1 LQCGFGQLVALVGL
15 KISSTS
21 PTLDL
26 EQELI
31 ASGARYVAGVD
42 EVGRGA
48 LAGPVS
54 VGVAIV
60 DAKTNQVP
68 AGLRDSKQISRAA
81 REKLIGPVS
90 AWVTEYAI
98 GHVAAIEID
107 QIGIVSALR
116 LAWVRAHQQ
125 LSIKPDHVILDG
137 KHNWLLEPESDLFT
151 SPISDIVVPVTMKIK
166 ADASCA
172 SVSAASVLAK
182 VARDQLMREAA
193 LIHPDFGWE
202 GNVGYGSSDHM
213 AAIARLGPTDL
224 HRKSW
229 KLPSGPSGTGLATA

>member
-1 LQCGFGQLVALVGL
+1 MV
-15 KISSTS
+15 
-21 PTLDL
+21 PTLEL
-26 EQELI
+26 EQELLNTGI
-31 ASGARYVAGVD
+31 KYVAGVD

-60 DAKTNQVP
+60 SGETGPVP

-81 REKLIGPVS
+81 REKLIEPVS
-90 AWVTEYAI
+90 DWVVEFAI
-98 GHVAAIEID
+98 GHVAASEID
-107 QIGIVSALR
+107 EIGIVSALR

-125 LSIKPDHVILDG
+125 LTIKPDHVILDG

-151 SPISDIVVPVTMKIK
+151 SPISDIVVPVTMKVK
-166 ADASCA
+166 ADAACA

-182 VARDQLMREAA
+182 VSRDELMREAA
-193 LIHPDFGWE
+193 LIYPNFGWE

-213 AAIARLGPTDL
+213 AAIARFGPTDL

-229 KLPSGPSGTGLATA
+229 KLPSGPNESGSDTA

>member
-1 LQCGFGQLVALVGL
+1 MGS

-21 PTLDL
+21 PTLEL
-26 EQELI
+26 ENELI
-31 ASGARYVAGVD
+31 AAGAKYIAGVD

-60 DAKTNQVP
+60 SAETSEVP
-68 AGLRDSKQISRAA
+68 LGLRDSKQISRTA
-81 REKLIGPVS
+81 REKLIAPVS
-90 AWVTEYAI
+90 SWVVEHAI
-98 GHVAAIEID
+98 GHVAASEID
-107 QIGIVSALR
+107 EIGIVPALR
-116 LAWVRAHQQ
+116 LAWVRAHKQ

-137 KHNWLLEPESDLFT
+137 KHNWLLEPESNLFT
-151 SPISDIVVPVTMKIK
+151 SPISDIVIPVTMKVK

-182 VARDQLMREAA
+182 VARDELMREAA
-193 LIHPDFGWE
+193 LVYPDFGWE

-213 AAIARLGPTDL
+213 SAIARLGPTDL

-229 KLPSGPSGTGLATA
+229 KLPSGPSESWPPTA

>member
-1 LQCGFGQLVALVGL
+1 MGS
-15 KISSTS
+15 KISSTA
-21 PTLDL
+21 PTLEL
-26 EQELI
+26 EQELF
-31 ASGARYVAGVD
+31 STGVKYVAGVD

-60 DAKTNQVP
+60 CADTGQVP
-68 AGLRDSKQISRAA
+68 VGLRDSKQISRAA
-81 REKLIGPVS
+81 REKLVDPVS
-90 AWVTEYAI
+90 AWVVDHAI
-98 GHVAAIEID
+98 GHVAASEID
-107 QIGIVSALR
+107 KIGIVPALR

-125 LSIKPDHVILDG
+125 LRIKPDHVILDG
-137 KHNWLLEPESDLFT
+137 KHNWILEPKSDLFT
-151 SPISDIVVPVTMKIK
+151 LPISDIVVPVTMKIK

-182 VARDQLMREAA
+182 VARDHLMREAA

-229 KLPSGPSGTGLATA
+229 KLPSGPSESDPATA

>member
-1 LQCGFGQLVALVGL
+1 M
-15 KISSTS
+15 KISSDV

-26 EQELI
+26 ERELI
-31 ASGARYVAGVD
+31 SAGAKYVAGVD

-60 DAKTNQVP
+60 GAETPQVP
-68 AGLRDSKQISRAA
+68 PGLRDSKQISRVA
-81 REKLIGPVS
+81 REKLIAPVS
-90 AWVTEYAI
+90 AWVLEYAI
-98 GHVAAIEID
+98 GHVAASEID
-107 QIGIVSALR
+107 QIGIVPALR
-116 LAWVRAHQQ
+116 LAWVRAHRQ

-137 KHNWLLEPESDLFT
+137 KHNWILEPESDLFT
-151 SPISDIVVPVTMKIK
+151 TPISDIVVPVTMKVK
-166 ADASCA
+166 ADAACA

-182 VARDQLMREAA
+182 VARDDLMREAA
-193 LIHPDFGWE
+193 LIYPDFGWE

-229 KLPSGPSGTGLATA
+229 NLPSGPSNSEPATP

>member
-1 LQCGFGQLVALVGL
+1 VAS
-15 KISSTS
+15 KINSDS
-21 PTLDL
+21 PTLEL
-26 EQELI
+26 EHALI
-31 ASGARYVAGVD
+31 SSGAKYVAGVD

-60 DAKTNQVP
+60 SAETEQVP
-68 AGLRDSKQISRAA
+68 TGLRDSKQISRVA
-81 REKLIGPVS
+81 REKLIEPVS
-90 AWVTEYAI
+90 EWVVEYSI
-98 GHVAAIEID
+98 GHVAASEID
-107 QIGIVSALR
+107 EIGIVPALR

-137 KHNWLLEPESDLFT
+137 KHNWLLEPKSDLFT
-151 SPISDIVVPVTMKIK
+151 TPISDIVVPVTMKVK

-182 VARDQLMREAA
+182 VARDELMREAA
-193 LIHPDFGWE
+193 LIYPDFGWA

-213 AAIARLGPTDL
+213 AAIARLGPTEL

-229 KLPSGPSGTGLATA
+229 KLPSGPSESGPATK

>member
-1 LQCGFGQLVALVGL
+1 L
-15 KISSTS
+15 KISPSS
-21 PTLDL
+21 PTLEL
-26 EQELI
+26 EQELF
-31 ASGARYVAGVD
+31 STGAKYVAGVD

-60 DAKTNQVP
+60 STETGQVP
-68 AGLRDSKQISRAA
+68 AGLRDSKQISRTA
-81 REKLIGPVS
+81 REKLIEPVS
-90 AWVTEYAI
+90 SWVVEYAI
-98 GHVAAIEID
+98 GHVAASEID
-107 QIGIVSALR
+107 VIGIVPALR

-125 LSIKPDHVILDG
+125 LIIKPDHVILDG
-137 KHNWLLEPESDLFT
+137 KHNWLLEPESNLFT
-151 SPISDIVVPVTMKIK
+151 GSTASTTPISDIVVPVTMKIK

-182 VARDQLMREAA
+182 VARDDLMREAA
-193 LIHPDFGWE
+193 LIYPDFGWE

-229 KLPSGPSGTGLATA
+229 KLPNGPSASGLVTA

>member
-1 LQCGFGQLVALVGL
+1 MIASAGL
-15 KISSTS
+15 KISSAT
-21 PTLDL
+21 PTLEL
-26 EQELI
+26 EQELLSTGI
-31 ASGARYVAGVD
+31 KYVAGVD

-60 DAKTNQVP
+60 CAETAQVP
-68 AGLRDSKQISRAA
+68 TGLRDSKQISRAA
-81 REKLIGPVS
+81 REKLIAPVS
-90 AWVTEYAI
+90 AWVVEYSI
-98 GHVAAIEID
+98 GHVAASEID
-107 QIGIVSALR
+107 LIGIVPALR

-125 LSIKPDHVILDG
+125 LTIKPDHVILDG
-137 KHNWLLEPESDLFT
+137 KHNWLVEPESDLFAT
-151 SPISDIVVPVTMKIK
+151 PISDIVVPVTMKIK

-182 VARDQLMREAA
+182 VARDELMREAA
-193 LIHPDFGWE
+193 LIHPEYGWE

-229 KLPSGPSGTGLATA
+229 KLPSGPSENGPATN

>member
-1 LQCGFGQLVALVGL
+1 MAALLPFYSPIGL
-15 KISSTS
+15 EAG
-21 PTLDL
+21 LD
-26 EQELI
+26 E
-31 ASGARYVAGVD
+31 A
-42 EVGRGA
+42 GRGC

-54 VGVAIV
+54 VGVAVINIDCV
-60 DAKTNQVP
+60 NPPENLADSKLLTHEQREELLPLVKSWVIDSFVGHATNQEIDEIGLTRALRRAGRRAL
-68 AGLRDSKQISRAA
+68 AGL
-81 REKLIGPVS
+81 
-90 AWVTEYAI
+90 TT
-98 GHVAAIEID
+98 
-107 QIGIVSALR
+107 
-116 LAWVRAHQQ
+116 
-125 LSIKPDHVILDG
+125 KPDHLILDG

-151 SPISDIVVPVTMKIK
+151 TPISDIVVPVTMKIK

-202 GNVGYGSSDHM
+202 GNVGYGSSEHM

-229 KLPSGPSGTGLATA
+229 KLPSGPSQSGPDTA

>member
-1 LQCGFGQLVALVGL
+1 MVALVGL

-60 DAKTNQVP
+60 DAKSNQVP

-90 AWVTEYAI
+90 GWVTEYAI

-107 QIGIVSALR
+107 QIGIVPALR

-151 SPISDIVVPVTMKIK
+151 TPISDIVLPVTMKIK

-202 GNVGYGSSDHM
+202 GNVGYGSSGHM
-213 AAIARLGPTDL
+213 AAIARLGPTDF

>member
-1 LQCGFGQLVALVGL
+1 MKINHGF
-15 KISSTS
+15 

-26 EQELI
+26 ERELI
-31 ASGARYVAGVD
+31 STGARHVAGVD

-60 DAKTNQVP
+60 SAATALVP
-68 AGLRDSKQISRAA
+68 VGLQDSKQISRVT
-81 REKLIGPVS
+81 RENLIEPVS
-90 AWVTEYAI
+90 SWVVEYAI
-98 GHVAAIEID
+98 GHVAAFEID
-107 QIGIVSALR
+107 QLGIVPALR
-116 LAWVRAHQQ
+116 LAWVRAHDQ
-125 LSIKPDHVILDG
+125 LRIKPDHVILDG
-137 KHNWLLEPESDLFT
+137 KHNWLLEPESDLFST
-151 SPISDIVVPVTMKIK
+151 PISDIVVPVTMKVK

-182 VARDQLMREAA
+182 VARDDLMREAA
-193 LIHPDFGWE
+193 LAHPDFGWE
-202 GNVGYGSSDHM
+202 GNVGYGSSQHM

-229 KLPSGPSGTGLATA
+229 NLPSGPSNSGLTTA

>member
-1 LQCGFGQLVALVGL
+1 MGS

-21 PTLDL
+21 PTLEL
-26 EQELI
+26 ENELI
-31 ASGARYVAGVD
+31 AAGAKYIAGVD

-60 DAKTNQVP
+60 SAETSEVP
-68 AGLRDSKQISRAA
+68 LGLRDSKQISRIA
-81 REKLIGPVS
+81 REKLIAPVS
-90 AWVTEYAI
+90 SWVVEHAI
-98 GHVAAIEID
+98 GHVAASEID
-107 QIGIVSALR
+107 EIGIVPALR
-116 LAWVRAHQQ
+116 LAWVRAHKQ

-151 SPISDIVVPVTMKIK
+151 SPISDIVIPVTMKIK

-182 VARDQLMREAA
+182 VARDELMREAA
-193 LIHPDFGWE
+193 LVYPDFGWE

-213 AAIARLGPTDL
+213 SAIARLGPTDL

-229 KLPSGPSGTGLATA
+229 KLPSGPSESGPLTA

>member
-1 LQCGFGQLVALVGL
+1 VGL
-15 KISSTS
+15 KISLAA
-21 PTLDL
+21 PTLEL
-26 EQELI
+26 ERELI
-31 ASGARYVAGVD
+31 SAGVKYVAGVD

-60 DAKTNQVP
+60 CAETAEVP
-68 AGLRDSKQISRAA
+68 SGLRDSKQISRTA

-98 GHVAAIEID
+98 GHVAANEID
-107 QIGIVSALR
+107 QIGIVPALH

-125 LSIKPDHVILDG
+125 LSMKPDHVILDG

-151 SPISDIVVPVTMKIK
+151 TPISDIVVPVTMKIK

-182 VARDQLMREAA
+182 VARDELMREAA

-202 GNVGYGSSDHM
+202 GNVGYGSSEHM

-229 KLPSGPSGTGLATA
+229 KLPSGPSQSGPDTA

>member
-1 LQCGFGQLVALVGL
+1 MAS
-15 KISSTS
+15 KISSDS
-21 PTLDL
+21 PTLEL
-26 EQELI
+26 EHALI
-31 ASGARYVAGVD
+31 SSGAKYVAGVD

-60 DAKTNQVP
+60 SAETEQVP
-68 AGLRDSKQISRAA
+68 NGLRDSKQISRTA
-81 REKLIGPVS
+81 REKLIAPVS
-90 AWVTEYAI
+90 AWVLEYSI
-98 GHVAAIEID
+98 GHVAASEID
-107 QIGIVSALR
+107 QIGIVPALR

-125 LSIKPDHVILDG
+125 LAIKPDHVILDG

-151 SPISDIVVPVTMKIK
+151 TPISDIVVPVTMKVK

-182 VARDQLMREAA
+182 VARDEQMRQAA
-193 LIHPDFGWE
+193 LIYPDFGWE

-213 AAIARLGPTDL
+213 AAIARLRPTDL

-229 KLPSGPSGTGLATA
+229 KLPSGPTESGPATK

>member
-1 LQCGFGQLVALVGL
+1 
-15 KISSTS
+15 
-21 PTLDL
+21 
-26 EQELI
+26 
-31 ASGARYVAGVD
+31 
-42 EVGRGA
+42 
-48 LAGPVS
+48 
-54 VGVAIV
+54 
-60 DAKTNQVP
+60 
-68 AGLRDSKQISRAA
+68 
-81 REKLIGPVS
+81 
-90 AWVTEYAI
+90 
-98 GHVAAIEID
+98 
-107 QIGIVSALR
+107 
-116 LAWVRAHQQ
+116 
-125 LSIKPDHVILDG
+125 VILDG

-151 SPISDIVVPVTMKIK
+151 TPISDIVVPVTMKIK

-229 KLPSGPSGTGLATA
+229 KLPSGPSDSQPATP

>member
-1 LQCGFGQLVALVGL
+1 L
-15 KISSTS
+15 KISFTA

-31 ASGARYVAGVD
+31 SAGAKYVAGVD

-60 DAKTNQVP
+60 STKTGQVP
-68 AGLRDSKQISRAA
+68 SGLRDSKQISRAA
-81 REKLIGPVS
+81 REKLIDTVS
-90 AWVTEYAI
+90 AWVVEYAI
-98 GHVAAIEID
+98 GHVAASEID
-107 QIGIVSALR
+107 QIGIVPALR

-151 SPISDIVVPVTMKIK
+151 TPISDIVVPVTMKIK

-182 VARDQLMREAA
+182 VARDDLMREAA
-193 LIHPDFGWE
+193 VIYPDFGWE

-229 KLPSGPSGTGLATA
+229 KLPNGPSDSESVTA

>member
-1 LQCGFGQLVALVGL
+1 MGL
-15 KISSTS
+15 KISPAS
-21 PTLDL
+21 PSLEL
-26 EQELI
+26 EQELF
-31 ASGARYVAGVD
+31 STGAKYVAGVD

-60 DAKTNQVP
+60 SKDTSQVP
-68 AGLRDSKQISRAA
+68 VGLRDSKQISRAA
-81 REKLIGPVS
+81 RESLIEPVS
-90 AWVTEYAI
+90 AWVVEYAI
-98 GHVAAIEID
+98 GHVAAKEID
-107 QIGIVSALR
+107 QIGIVPALR

-151 SPISDIVVPVTMKIK
+151 TPISDIVVPVTMKIK

-182 VARDQLMREAA
+182 VARDDLMREAA
-193 LIHPDFGWE
+193 LIYPDFGWE

-229 KLPSGPSGTGLATA
+229 KLPSGPSDSQSVTA

>member
-1 LQCGFGQLVALVGL
+1 MAS
-15 KISSTS
+15 KINSDS
-21 PTLDL
+21 PTLEL
-26 EQELI
+26 EHALI
-31 ASGARYVAGVD
+31 SSGAKYVAGVD

-48 LAGPVS
+48 LAGPAS

-60 DAKTNQVP
+60 SAETEQVP
-68 AGLRDSKQISRAA
+68 TGLRDSKQISRAA
-81 REKLIGPVS
+81 REKLIEPVS
-90 AWVTEYAI
+90 EWVVEYSI
-98 GHVAAIEID
+98 GHVAASEID
-107 QIGIVSALR
+107 EIGIVPALR

-137 KHNWLLEPESDLFT
+137 KHNWLLEPKSDLFT
-151 SPISDIVVPVTMKIK
+151 TPISDIVVPVTMKVK

-182 VARDQLMREAA
+182 VARDELMREAA
-193 LIHPDFGWE
+193 LIYPDFGWA

-213 AAIARLGPTDL
+213 AAIARLGPTEL

-229 KLPSGPSGTGLATA
+229 KLPSGPSESGPATK

>member
-1 LQCGFGQLVALVGL
+1 MGS

-21 PTLDL
+21 PTLEL
-26 EQELI
+26 ENELI
-31 ASGARYVAGVD
+31 AAGAKYIAGVD

-60 DAKTNQVP
+60 SAETSEVP
-68 AGLRDSKQISRAA
+68 LGLRDSKQISRTA
-81 REKLIGPVS
+81 REKLIAPVS
-90 AWVTEYAI
+90 SWVVEHAI
-98 GHVAAIEID
+98 GHVAASEID
-107 QIGIVSALR
+107 EIGIVPALR
-116 LAWVRAHQQ
+116 LAWVRAHKQ

-137 KHNWLLEPESDLFT
+137 KHNWLLEPETDLFT
-151 SPISDIVVPVTMKIK
+151 TPISDIVIPVTMKIK

-182 VARDQLMREAA
+182 VARDELMREAA
-193 LIHPDFGWE
+193 LVYPDFGWE

-213 AAIARLGPTDL
+213 SAIARLGPTDL

-229 KLPSGPSGTGLATA
+229 KLPSGPSESGPLTA

>member
-1 LQCGFGQLVALVGL
+1 M
-15 KISSTS
+15 KISSDA

-26 EQELI
+26 ERELI
-31 ASGARYVAGVD
+31 SAGAKYVAGVD

-60 DAKTNQVP
+60 GAETPQVP
-68 AGLRDSKQISRAA
+68 PGLRDSKQISRVA
-81 REKLIGPVS
+81 REKLIAPVS
-90 AWVTEYAI
+90 AWVLEYAI
-98 GHVAAIEID
+98 GHVAASEID
-107 QIGIVSALR
+107 QIGIVPALR
-116 LAWVRAHQQ
+116 LAWVRAHRQ

-137 KHNWLLEPESDLFT
+137 KHNWILEPESDLFT
-151 SPISDIVVPVTMKIK
+151 TSISDIVVPVTMKVK
-166 ADASCA
+166 ADAACA

-182 VARDQLMREAA
+182 VARDDLMREAA
-193 LIHPDFGWE
+193 LIYPDFGWE

-229 KLPSGPSGTGLATA
+229 NLPSGPSNSEPATP

>member
-1 LQCGFGQLVALVGL
+1 VGL
-15 KISSTS
+15 KISSDA

-26 EQELI
+26 ELELI
-31 ASGARYVAGVD
+31 SAGAKYVAGVD

-60 DAKTNQVP
+60 SAETPQVP
-68 AGLRDSKQISRAA
+68 PGLRDSKQISRVA
-81 REKLIGPVS
+81 REKLIAPVS
-90 AWVTEYAI
+90 TWVLEYAI
-98 GHVAAIEID
+98 GHVAASEID
-107 QIGIVSALR
+107 QIGIVPALR

-137 KHNWLLEPESDLFT
+137 KHNWILEPESDLFT
-151 SPISDIVVPVTMKIK
+151 TPISDIVVPVTMKVK
-166 ADASCA
+166 ADAACA

-182 VARDQLMREAA
+182 VARDDLMREAA
-193 LIHPDFGWE
+193 LIYPDFGWE

-229 KLPSGPSGTGLATA
+229 NLPSGPSNSEPATP

>member
-1 LQCGFGQLVALVGL
+1 MGL
-15 KISSTS
+15 KISLAA
-21 PTLDL
+21 PTLEL
-26 EQELI
+26 ERELI
-31 ASGARYVAGVD
+31 SAGVKYVAGVD

-60 DAKTNQVP
+60 CAETAEVP
-68 AGLRDSKQISRAA
+68 SGLRDSKQISRTA

-98 GHVAAIEID
+98 GHVAANEID
-107 QIGIVSALR
+107 QIGIVPALH

-125 LSIKPDHVILDG
+125 LSMKPDHVILDG

-151 SPISDIVVPVTMKIK
+151 TPISDIVVPVTMKIK

-182 VARDQLMREAA
+182 VARDELMREAA

-202 GNVGYGSSDHM
+202 GNVGYGSSEHM

-229 KLPSGPSGTGLATA
+229 KLPSGPSQSGPDTA

>member
-1 LQCGFGQLVALVGL
+1 MVALVGL

>member
-1 LQCGFGQLVALVGL
+1 VGL

>member
-1 LQCGFGQLVALVGL
+1 MGS
-15 KISSTS
+15 KISPSA

-26 EQELI
+26 EQELF
-31 ASGARYVAGVD
+31 STGAIYVAGVD

-60 DAKTNQVP
+60 CAETSQVP
-68 AGLRDSKQISRAA
+68 SGLRDSKQISRAA
-81 REKLIGPVS
+81 REKLVDPVS
-90 AWVTEYAI
+90 SWVVEYAI
-98 GHVAAIEID
+98 GHVSASEID
-107 QIGIVSALR
+107 QIGIVPALR

-151 SPISDIVVPVTMKIK
+151 TPISDIVVPVTMKIK

-182 VARDQLMREAA
+182 VSRDQLMREAA
-193 LIHPDFGWE
+193 LIYPEFGWE
-202 GNVGYGSSDHM
+202 GNVGYGSSDHL
-213 AAIARLGPTDL
+213 AAIARLGSTEL

-229 KLPSGPSGTGLATA
+229 KLPSGPSGAEPNTA

>member
-1 LQCGFGQLVALVGL
+1 M
-15 KISSTS
+15 KISPAS
-21 PTLDL
+21 PTLEL
-26 EQELI
+26 EQELFLT
-31 ASGARYVAGVD
+31 GAKYVAGVD

-60 DAKTNQVP
+60 SKDTSQIPV
-68 AGLRDSKQISRAA
+68 GLRDSKQISRAA
-81 REKLIGPVS
+81 RERLIEPVS
-90 AWVTEYAI
+90 AWVVEHAI
-98 GHVAAIEID
+98 GHVAASEID
-107 QIGIVSALR
+107 QIGIVPALR

-125 LSIKPDHVILDG
+125 LSVKPDHVILDG

-151 SPISDIVVPVTMKIK
+151 TPISDIVVPVTMKIK

-182 VARDQLMREAA
+182 VARDDLMREAA
-193 LIHPDFGWE
+193 LIYPDFGWE

-229 KLPSGPSGTGLATA
+229 KLPSGPSDPESVTA